1 MRFEISDI
9 PHKIQGGMVEKNVWT
24 SECAIPMSRLKLLN
38 ISHYNFENRISVGQ
52 MIVLDNVADSV
63 ISIFQK
69 LFDLK
74 FPINTIRLID
84 EFNGNDELSMNANNS
99 SCFNF
104 RKIEGS
110 ELLSIHSYGLAID
123 INPLQN
129 PFIQKGKIFPEQGES
144 FLDREYIRPGMVEPI
159 VEIFYNYGF
168 TVWGGNWKEPID
180 YHHFQVPREQI
191 NELISTKN

>member
-9 PHKIQGGMVEKNVWT
+9 PHEIQGGMVEKNIWT
-24 SECAIPMSRLKLLN
+24 SECAIPISRLKLLN
-38 ISHYNFENRISVGQ
+38 ISHYDFENKISVGQ

-74 FPINTIRLID
+74 FPIHTIRLID

-144 FLDREYIRPGMVEPI
+144 FLDRKYIRPGMVEPI

-168 TVWGGNWKEPID
+168 TVWA
-180 YHHFQVPREQI
+180 
-191 NELISTKN
+191 S